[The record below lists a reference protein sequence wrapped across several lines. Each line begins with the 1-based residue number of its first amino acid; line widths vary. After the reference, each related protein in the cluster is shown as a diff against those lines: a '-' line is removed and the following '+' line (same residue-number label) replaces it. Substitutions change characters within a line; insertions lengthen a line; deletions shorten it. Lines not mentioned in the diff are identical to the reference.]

1 MKKISILGST
11 GSIGTQT
18 LEVVRNSGGEFEVEG
33 LCCGSNTDLLFE
45 QVKEFKPGVIGISDE
60 EKADVFVER
69 LRAELPDLDPEIY
82 VGNSAPCA
90 VATIDDVQ
98 TVVGAMVGVS
108 GLKPVIEAVECG
120 KDIALAN
127 KETLVAGGDVVMP
140 LIKKKGVKLLP
151 VDSEH
156 SAIWQCLWGQPEGSL
171 DRILITASGGP
182 FRGYTREMLNSVN
195 PEDALAH
202 PTWKMGGKVTI
213 DSSTMMNK
221 GLEVIEASHL
231 FDIGVDNIDVVVHP
245 QSVIHSMI
253 RLKDGS
259 VLAQMGKPNMMMPIE
274 VALFYPERGPGFM
287 EKFDPFAK
295 GMNEL
300 HFEKCDT
307 SVFGLLEL
315 AYHAGRVKGL
325 LPAVMNG
332 ANEVAV
338 NAFLN
343 GRIRY
348 PDIESVVSEVMN
360 EYEKTNVPPKAI
372 SLDDV
377 LNADK
382 EARRLAIEAMEQR
395 INK

>member
-1 MKKISILGST
+1 M
-11 GSIGTQT
+11 
-18 LEVVRNSGGEFEVEG
+18 EVVRHSNGELKVLG
-33 LCCGSNTDLLFE
+33 LCCGKNVDLFFE
-45 QVKEFKPGVIGISDE
+45 QIKEFSPSVVGISDE
-60 EKADVFVER
+60 DAAKVLVDR
-69 LRAELPDLDPEIY
+69 IDSELPDLDIEIY
-82 VGNSAPCA
+82 TGDAAPSA
-90 VATIDDVQ
+90 VATMDGVDI
-98 TVVGAMVGVS
+98 VVASMVGIS
-108 GLKPVIEAVECG
+108 GLRPVLDAIECG

-140 LIKKKGVKLLP
+140 LVRKKGVRLLP

-182 FRGYTREMLNSVN
+182 FRGYTRDMLKDVTL
-195 PEDALAH
+195 EKALNH

-221 GLEVIEASHL
+221 GLEILEASHL
-231 FDIGVDNIDVVVHP
+231 FGTDVDHIDVVVHP

-274 VALFYPERGPGFM
+274 VALYYPRRGPGFM

-295 GMNEL
+295 GLCDL

-315 AYHAGRVKGL
+315 AYHAGRVKGV

-338 NAFLN
+338 SAFLN
-343 GRIRY
+343 GKIGY
-348 PDIESVVSEVMN
+348 LDIEKTVSSVMN
-360 EYEKTNVPPKAI
+360 EYEKTNPDLKVN
-372 SLDDV
+372 SLDDI
-377 LNADK
+377 LEADK
-382 EARRLAIEAMEQR
+382 EARRLASKYM
-395 INK
+395 

>member
-1 MKKISILGST
+1 MKNISILGST

-18 LEVVRNSGGEFEVEG
+18 LEVVRHSNGELKVLG
-33 LCCGSNTDLLFE
+33 LCCGKNVDLFFE
-45 QVKEFKPGVIGISDE
+45 QIKEFSPSVVGISDE
-60 EKADVFVER
+60 DAAKVLVER
-69 LRAELPDLDPEIY
+69 IDSELPDLDIEIY
-82 VGNSAPCA
+82 TGDAAPSA
-90 VATIDDVQ
+90 VATMDGVDI
-98 TVVGAMVGVS
+98 VVASMVGIS
-108 GLKPVIEAVECG
+108 GLRPVLDAIECG

-140 LIKKKGVKLLP
+140 LVRKKGVRLLP

-182 FRGYTREMLNSVN
+182 FRGYTRDMLKDVTL
-195 PEDALAH
+195 EKALNH

-221 GLEVIEASHL
+221 GLEILEASHL
-231 FDIGVDNIDVVVHP
+231 FGTDVDHIDVVVHP

-274 VALFYPERGPGFM
+274 VALYYPRRGPGFM

-295 GMNEL
+295 GLCDL

-315 AYHAGRVKGL
+315 AYHAGRVKGV

-338 NAFLN
+338 SAFLN
-343 GRIRY
+343 GKIGY
-348 PDIESVVSEVMN
+348 LDIEKTVSSVMN
-360 EYEKTNVPPKAI
+360 EYEKTNSDLKVN
-372 SLDDV
+372 SLDDI
-377 LNADK
+377 LEADK
-382 EARRLAIEAMEQR
+382 EARRLASKYM
-395 INK
+395 

>member
-1 MKKISILGST
+1 MKNISILGST

-18 LEVVRNSGGEFEVEG
+18 LEVVRHSNGELKVLG
-33 LCCGSNTDLLFE
+33 LCCGKNVDLFFE
-45 QVKEFKPGVIGISDE
+45 QIKEFSPSVVGISDE
-60 EKADVFVER
+60 DAAKVLVER
-69 LRAELPDLDPEIY
+69 IDSELPDLDIEIY
-82 VGNSAPCA
+82 TGDAAPSA
-90 VATIDDVQ
+90 VATMDGVDI
-98 TVVGAMVGVS
+98 VVASMVGIS
-108 GLKPVIEAVECG
+108 GLRPVLDAIECG

-140 LIKKKGVKLLP
+140 LVRKKGVKLLP

-182 FRGYTREMLNSVN
+182 FRGYTRDMLKDVTL
-195 PEDALAH
+195 EKALNH

-221 GLEVIEASHL
+221 GLEILEASHL
-231 FDIGVDNIDVVVHP
+231 FGTDVDHIDVVVHP

-274 VALFYPERGPGFM
+274 VALYYPRRGPGFM

-295 GMNEL
+295 GLCDL

-315 AYHAGRVKGL
+315 AYHAGRVKGV

-338 NAFLN
+338 SAFLN
-343 GRIRY
+343 GKIGY
-348 PDIESVVSEVMN
+348 LDIEKTVSSVMN
-360 EYEKTNVPPKAI
+360 EYEKTNSDLKVN
-372 SLDDV
+372 SLDDI
-377 LNADK
+377 LEADK
-382 EARRLAIEAMEQR
+382 EARRLASKYM
-395 INK
+395 

>member
-1 MKKISILGST
+1 MKNISILGST

-18 LEVVRNSGGEFEVEG
+18 LEVVRNSNGELKVLG
-33 LCCGSNTDLLFE
+33 LCCGKNVDLFFE
-45 QVKEFKPGVIGISDE
+45 QIKEFKPTVVGISDE
-60 EKADVFVER
+60 EAAKVLVER
-69 LRAELPDLDPEIY
+69 LDQELPDFDIEVY
-82 VGNSAPCA
+82 TGESAPSS
-90 VATIDDVQ
+90 VATMNDVDI
-98 TVVGAMVGVS
+98 VVASMVGIS
-108 GLKPVIEAVECG
+108 GLRPVIDAIECG

-140 LIKKKGVKLLP
+140 LVKKKGVKLLP

-182 FRGYTREMLNSVN
+182 FRGYTKEMLKDVTL
-195 PEDALAH
+195 EKALNH

-221 GLEVIEASHL
+221 GLEILEASHL
-231 FDIGVDNIDVVVHP
+231 FGVDVDHIDVVVHP

-253 RLKDGS
+253 RLQDGS

-274 VALFYPERGPGFM
+274 VALYYPRRGPGFM
-287 EKFDPFAK
+287 EKFDPFAS
-295 GMNEL
+295 GMCDL

-307 SVFGLLEL
+307 SVFGLLDI
-315 AYHAGRVKGL
+315 AYHTGRVKGV

-338 NAFLN
+338 GAFLN
-343 GRIRY
+343 GKIGY
-348 PDIESVVSEVMN
+348 LDIEKTVSSVVN
-360 EYEKTNVPPKAI
+360 EYEKTNSDIKVS
-372 SLDDV
+372 SLEDI
-377 LNADK
+377 LEADK
-382 EARRLAIEAMEQR
+382 EARRLASKFM
-395 INK
+395 

>member
-1 MKKISILGST
+1 MKNISILGST

-18 LEVVRNSGGEFEVEG
+18 LEVVRHSNGELKVLG
-33 LCCGSNTDLLFE
+33 LCCGKNVDLFFE
-45 QVKEFKPGVIGISDE
+45 QIKEFSPSVVGISDE
-60 EKADVFVER
+60 EAAKVLVDR
-69 LRAELPDLDPEIY
+69 IDSELPDLDIEIY
-82 VGNSAPCA
+82 TGDAAPSA
-90 VATIDDVQ
+90 VATMDGVDI
-98 TVVGAMVGVS
+98 VVASMVGIS
-108 GLKPVIEAVECG
+108 GLRPVLDAIECG

-140 LIKKKGVKLLP
+140 LVRKKGVRLLP

-182 FRGYTREMLNSVN
+182 FRGYTRDMLKDVTL
-195 PEDALAH
+195 EKALNH

-221 GLEVIEASHL
+221 GLEILEASHL
-231 FDIGVDNIDVVVHP
+231 FGTDVDHIDVVVHP

-274 VALFYPERGPGFM
+274 VSLYYPRRGPGFM

-295 GMNEL
+295 GLCDL

-315 AYHAGRVKGL
+315 AYHAGRVKGV

-338 NAFLN
+338 SAFLN
-343 GRIRY
+343 GKIGY
-348 PDIESVVSEVMN
+348 LDIEKTVSSVMN
-360 EYEKTNVPPKAI
+360 EYEKTNSDLKVN
-372 SLDDV
+372 SLDDI
-377 LNADK
+377 LEADK
-382 EARRLAIEAMEQR
+382 EARRLASKYM
-395 INK
+395 